1 MLNSIERFRT
11 IVNESFLDRG
21 TARRGGYRG
30 VILEGRQVDY
40 ERKNMLL
47 HIFRLEAKAP
57 SEAAGGKTGLGRKS
71 RELGGDGSRR
81 RHVR

>member
-1 MLNSIERFRT
+1 
-11 IVNESFLDRG
+11 
-21 TARRGGYRG
+21 
-30 VILEGRQVDY
+30 
-40 ERKNMLL
+40 
-47 HIFRLEAKAP
+47 LEAKAP